1 MFFKGSGAV
10 LPSRTETP
18 RGVVR
23 VFAMARPARS
33 GLEAMLVR
41 AAACEQGAAC
51 SVRKAAVQL
60 AAAVAVLAIEDVRA
74 AEDDLDSNLALAL
87 ARFETPALFRLATEP
102 CLDIA
107 AVVRKQAVWQFE
119 ARGFRHLPE
128 KEWRSADAD
137 LRNAVAARLVER
149 FRKILK

>member
-1 MFFKGSGAV
+1 MV
-10 LPSRTETP
+10 LPSRTDIP

-23 VFAMARPARS
+23 VLAMARPGRS
-33 GLEAMLVR
+33 GIEAALVR

-74 AEDDLDSNLALAL
+74 AEEDLDSNLALAL

-102 CLDIA
+102 SLDIA
-107 AVVRKQAVWQFE
+107 AVVRDQAARQFE
-119 ARGFRHLPE
+119 ARGFRHLPAN
-128 KEWRSADAD
+128 EWQSADVE
-137 LRNAVAARLVER
+137 LRDAVAAKLVER
-149 FRKILK
+149 FRKSLK